1 MDVTRRELAVL
12 GLGAAAT
19 GRLFGAAKPNSKFGG
34 VQVGA
39 NVPYIFRGMP
49 GGADD
54 ILKYCLEPAISL
66 SALELRS
73 RPVEESLGAPA
84 PAGRPGFPG
93 GPPAGGRGGA
103 AAGGAASG
111 GVPTGAQLSRGMPR
125 LTPEQL
131 AERKA
136 AAEALRKWRLS
147 QSMNGFRD
155 FRKKYND
162 AGVLIQVVK
171 FDGVEA
177 FTDDELDYA
186 FQLAHA
192 LGAHAISCEIPVST
206 TKRMGAFAEKHKL
219 MVGYHGHGNITDPEA
234 FGSLASWER
243 AMSYSK
249 YNGAN
254 VDIGHFYAA
263 NGFSPAKWIQQNHA
277 RVTHVH
283 LKDRKANNG
292 PNAPWGEGDTPIKEI
307 LQMMKR
313 EKYTFQAT
321 IEMEHAV
328 PAGSSVLAEL
338 AKCVQYCRDIL
349 A

>member
-1 MDVTRRELAVL
+1 MDLRRRELAML
-12 GLGAAAT
+12 GLGALSA
-19 GRLFGAAKPNSKFGG
+19 RSSFGAAKPNSKFGG

-54 ILKYCLEPAISL
+54 ILKYCLDPTIGL
-66 SALELRS
+66 NALELRS
-73 RPVEESLGAPA
+73 RPVEDSLGAP
-84 PAGRPGFPG
+84 PPPGRMGMVRVT
-93 GPPAGGRGGA
+93 AADIA
-103 AAGGAASG
+103 AAGGAPKGAAAAG
-111 GVPTGAQLSRGMPR
+111 GRPAP
-125 LTPEQL
+125 TPEQL

-147 QSMNGFRD
+147 QSMSAFRD

-171 FDGVEA
+171 FDGVDS
-177 FTDDELDYA
+177 FSDDELDYA
-186 FQLAHA
+186 FQLARA
-192 LGAHAISCEIPVST
+192 LGAEALSCEIPVST
-206 TKRMGAFAEKHKL
+206 TKRVGAFAEKHKL

-243 AMSYSK
+243 AMSFSK

-263 NGFSPAKWIQQNHA
+263 NGFSPAEWIRKNHT

-283 LKDRKANNG
+283 LKDRKINNG
-292 PNAPWGEGDTPIKEI
+292 PNVPWGEGGTPLKEI
-307 LQMMKR
+307 LQLMQK

-321 IEMEHAV
+321 IEMEHPV
-328 PAGSSVLAEL
+328 PQGSTVMAEL
-338 AKCVQYCRDIL
+338 AKCIQFCRDIL
-349 A
+349 S

>member
-1 MDVTRRELAVL
+1 MKATRRELAML
-12 GLGAAAT
+12 GLGAISTVRSFA
-19 GRLFGAAKPNSKFGG
+19 AAKPNSKFGG
-34 VQVGA
+34 VQIGA
-39 NVPYIFRGMP
+39 NVPYIFRGIP

-54 ILKYCLEPAISL
+54 ILKYCLDPTISL
-66 SALELRS
+66 NALELRS
-73 RPVEESLGAPA
+73 RAVEESLGAPA
-84 PAGRPGFPG
+84 PAGRPGSPG
-93 GPPAGGRGGA
+93 GAPVGARRTGGR
-103 AAGGAASG
+103 
-111 GVPTGAQLSRGMPR
+111 PP
-125 LTPEQL
+125 LTPEQQ

-136 AAEALRKWRLS
+136 ATEALRKWRLS

-162 AGVLIQVVK
+162 AGVLIQIVK
-171 FDGVEA
+171 FDGVDA

-186 FQLAHA
+186 FQLARA
-192 LGAHAISCEIPVST
+192 LGASAVSCEIPVST
-206 TKRMGAFAEKHKL
+206 TKRMGAFAEKHKV

-234 FGSLASWER
+234 FGSLQSWER
-243 AMSYSK
+243 AFSYSK

-254 VDIGHFYAA
+254 VDIGHFFAA

-292 PNAPWGEGDTPIKEI
+292 PNMPWGEGDTPLKEI
-307 LQMMKR
+307 LQLMKA

-321 IEMEHAV
+321 VEMEHPV
-328 PAGSSVLAEL
+328 PQGSSLLAEL
-338 AKCVQYCRDIL
+338 AKCIQYCRSIL

>member
-1 MDVTRRELAVL
+1 MNVTRRELALL
-12 GLGAAAT
+12 GLGATAS
-19 GRLFGAAKPNSKFGG
+19 GSLFGAAKPNSKFGG

-39 NVPYIFRGMP
+39 NVPYIFRGLP

-54 ILKYCLEPAISL
+54 ILKYCLDPTISL

-103 AAGGAASG
+103 APG

-162 AGVLIQVVK
+162 AGVLIQIVK
-171 FDGVEA
+171 FDGVDA

-192 LGAHAISCEIPVST
+192 LGAQAISCEIPVST
-206 TKRMGAFAEKHKL
+206 TKRVGAFAEKHKL

-254 VDIGHFYAA
+254 VDIGHFFAA

-292 PNAPWGEGDTPIKEI
+292 PNAPWGQGDTPLKEI
-307 LQMMKR
+307 LQLMKR
-313 EKYTFQAT
+313 EKYSFQAT

-328 PAGSSVLAEL
+328 PQGSTVLAEL
-338 AKCVQYCRDIL
+338 AKCVQYCRDLL

>member
-1 MDVTRRELAVL
+1 MEVTRRELAML
-12 GLGAAAT
+12 GLGAVSS
-19 GRLFGAAKPNSKFGG
+19 GGLLGAAKPNSKFGG

-39 NVPYIFRGMP
+39 NVPYIFRGLP

-54 ILKYCLEPAISL
+54 ILKYCLDPTISL

-103 AAGGAASG
+103 ATG
-111 GVPTGAQLSRGMPR
+111 GVPTGAQLSRGRPP
-125 LTPEQL
+125 LTPEQV

-136 AAEALRKWRLS
+136 ATEALRKWRLS

-171 FDGVEA
+171 FDGVET

-192 LGAHAISCEIPVST
+192 LGAQAISCEIPVST
-206 TKRMGAFAEKHKL
+206 TKRVGAFAEKHKL

-254 VDIGHFYAA
+254 VDIGHFFAA

-292 PNAPWGEGDTPIKEI
+292 PNAPWGEGDTPLKEI
-307 LQMMKR
+307 LQLMKR
-313 EKYTFQAT
+313 EKYSFQAT

-328 PAGSSVLAEL
+328 PQGSSVLAEL
-338 AKCVQYCRDIL
+338 AKCVQYCRDVL